1 MKKAAIAVIVISL
14 LVLGGGYWYL
24 NRSAEQTPKP
34 LPTADQTTL
43 RSTSS
48 GNVVGFIDEH
58 GARAWLG
65 VPFAAPP
72 IDDLRWRAPQ
82 PAVRSDA
89 TLEAIMAGAACPQKP
104 SQLTAQT
111 EAAVTGAED
120 CLFLNIWSPPNA
132 VDLPVMFWIHGG
144 GNTIGHGGS
153 YTGAK
158 LAATHNVVLV
168 TINYRMGL
176 FGWFSHPALQRGDPL
191 DDSGNYGTLD
201 MIEALRWVQT
211 NIAAFGGNP
220 GNVTVFGESAGGTDT
235 LTMMVSPLAKGLFH
249 RAIVQSGGYSPTS
262 LATAQN
268 YIEDGGHESSGR
280 EIVNRLLVKEGK
292 VADRDAAKSY
302 QDDMPVTDV
311 RTYLYAQTPE
321 SLYGLFEGGGFG
333 MINTP
338 DVLGDGTVLPTLTA
352 QEVFSSVDNHNAVP
366 VILGTNRDE
375 PTLFMTRDPR
385 YLNTWFGVFN
395 RLKDEEAY
403 RRTVHYQASAWKA
416 RGVDE
421 LAQYMRTAGN
431 PHVYAYRFDWD
442 EEPSVLGYDLSVA
455 LGAGHAL
462 EIAFVFGEFE
472 RGLGISYIYPND
484 ASQWAL
490 STSMMSYWAQM
501 AHTGDPDQGRNGAE
515 PDWQAWGTDG
525 NTFVILDTPTD
536 QGIRMSNE
544 VVTSASVKQEL
555 NADKSFTSQEDRCA
569 LYVRMFGWGGQF
581 DEDEYAKLGGEGC
594 AAFDPKQFAGF

>member
-1 MKKAAIAVIVISL
+1 MKKAAIVVIVASV
-14 LVLGGGYWYL
+14 LVLAGGYWYL
-24 NRSAEQTPKP
+24 NRAEQQAPKP
-34 LPTADQTTL
+34 LPTRDDSTL
-43 RSTSS
+43 RSTTS
-48 GNVVGFIDEH
+48 GDVVGFIDDH

-65 VPFAAPP
+65 IPYAAPP
-72 IDDLRWRAPQ
+72 VDSLRWRAPQ
-82 PAVRSDA
+82 PVSRSEQL
-89 TLEAIMAGAACPQKP
+89 LEATMAGAACPQKP

-111 EAAVTGAED
+111 DAVVTGSED

-158 LAATHNVVLV
+158 LATTHNVVVV

-176 FGWFSHPALQRGDPL
+176 FGWFSHPALLRGDPL

-201 MIEALRWVQT
+201 MIEALKWVQS
-211 NIAAFGGNP
+211 NIAAFGGSP

-235 LTMMVSPLAKGLFH
+235 LTMIASPLAKGLFH
-249 RAIVQSGGYSPTS
+249 RAIVQSGGYSPVS
-262 LATAQN
+262 VAMAQN
-268 YIEDGGHESSGR
+268 YVEDGGHESSGR
-280 EIVNRLLVKEGK
+280 EIVNRLLVQEGK
-292 VADRDAAKSY
+292 VADRAAAKNY
-302 QDDMPVTDV
+302 QDDMPVADV
-311 RTYLYAQTPE
+311 RSWLYEQTPE

-338 DVLGDGTVLPTLTA
+338 DVIGDGTVLPTLTA
-352 QEVFSSVDNHNAVP
+352 EEVFSSPANHNRVP

-385 YLNTWFGVFN
+385 YVNTYFGVFN
-395 RLKDEEAY
+395 RLKDEAAY

-421 LAQYMRTAGN
+421 IAQYMRAAGN
-431 PHVYAYRFDWD
+431 PNVFAYRFDWD
-442 EEPSVLGYDLSVA
+442 EEPSILGYDLSVA

-472 RGLGISYIYPND
+472 RGLGLSYIYPND
-484 ASQWAL
+484 AGQWAL
-490 STSMMSYWAQM
+490 STSMMSYWANM
-501 AHTGDPDQGRNGAE
+501 AWAGDPDRGRDGAE
-515 PDWQAWGTDG
+515 VDWQAWGTDG
-525 NTFVILDTPTD
+525 NTFIILDTPTD
-536 QGIRMSNE
+536 RGIRMTND
-544 VVTSASVKQEL
+544 VVTAASIKAEL
-555 NADKSFTSQEDRCA
+555 DADKTFASQEERCA

-581 DEDEYAKLGGEGC
+581 DAEEYAKLGGEGC
-594 AAFDPKQFAGF
+594 AAYDPKQFAGF

>member
-14 LVLGGGYWYL
+14 FVLAGGYWAL
-24 NRSAEQTPKP
+24 NRSTEQ
-34 LPTADQTTL
+34 LPVSLPSADETTL
-43 RSTSS
+43 RSTTS
-48 GNVVGFIDEH
+48 GNVVGFVDDH

-72 IDDLRWRAPQ
+72 VHELRWRAPQ
-82 PAVRSDA
+82 PVVRNA
-89 TLEAIMAGAACPQKP
+89 EALEAIKAGAVCPQKP
-104 SQLTAQT
+104 SLLTGPG
-111 EAAVTGAED
+111 EAVVTGSED

-153 YTGAK
+153 YTGAR
-158 LAATHNVVLV
+158 LSTSHQVVVV

-176 FGWFSHPALQRGDPL
+176 FGWFSHPALQRGDPV

-201 MIEALRWVQT
+201 MIEALKWVQA
-211 NIAAFGGNP
+211 NIGEFGGNP

-235 LTMMVSPLAKGLFH
+235 LTMVASPLAKGLFH
-249 RAIVQSGGYSPTS
+249 RAIVQSGGYSPVS
-262 LATAQN
+262 VATAQN
-268 YIEDGGHESSGR
+268 YIEDGGHESSAR
-280 EIVNRLLVKEGK
+280 EIVNKLLVKEGK
-292 VADRDAAKSY
+292 VADREAAKNY
-302 QDDMPVTDV
+302 QDDMPPTDV
-311 RTYLYAQTPE
+311 RSYLYQQTPE
-321 SLYGLFEGGGFG
+321 TLYGLFEGGGFG

-338 DVLGDGTVLPTLTA
+338 DVIGDGTVLPTLTA
-352 QEVFSSVDNHNAVP
+352 EEVFSSAANHNLVP
-366 VILGTNRDE
+366 IMLGTNRDE

-385 YLNTWFGVFN
+385 FVDTYLGVFN
-395 RLKDEEAY
+395 RLKDEAAY

-431 PHVYAYRFDWD
+431 QHVYAYRFDWD

-472 RGLGISYIYPND
+472 RGLGISYVYPND

-490 STSMMSYWAQM
+490 STSMMSYWANM
-501 AHTGDPDQGRNGAE
+501 AYTGDPDRGRDQVE
-515 PDWQAWGTDG
+515 VDWQAWGTDG

-536 QGIRMSNE
+536 QGIRMTNE
-544 VVTSASVKQEL
+544 VVTTASVKKEL
-555 NADKSFTSQEDRCA
+555 HADTTFTNQEDRCA
-569 LYVRMFGWGGQF
+569 LYVRMFNWGGQF
-581 DEDEYAKLGGEGC
+581 DAQEYAGLGGEGC
-594 AAFDPKQFAGF
+594 AKFDPKQFAGF